1 MPVCPRLARCR
12 AGSLCCHALCAC
24 MASGQRLTL
33 TWGGRLAWQLQKDC
47 QLLEELRVMD
57 YSLLLGLHF
66 RSPDYGST
74 PHADRVSFCP
84 LGAVARQHHH

>member
-1 MPVCPRLARCR
+1 MAELRLMHGGVQRVIQPWL
-12 AGSLCCHALCAC
+12 SL
-24 MASGQRLTL
+24 LT
-33 TWGGRLAWQLQKDC
+33 GGVGRLAWQLQKDC

-74 PHADRVSFCP
+74 PHADRVSC
-84 LGAVARQHHH
+84 